1 LKSNAKKEFSESEF
15 NAEYKNYLKY
25 LSWQLIENKICI
37 ENDIKI
43 TNERLIEFTKERVL
57 EQMKSYGNVKMG
69 DKEIDGIVSNIL
81 KNKQEAEKM
90 TNELVVIELTAYFK
104 NNMKLKRNS
113 VSLDEFIKLA
123 NNQK

>member
-1 LKSNAKKEFSESEF
+1 MKSNAKKEFSESEF